1 MEQKKDT
8 GQIIKDI
15 KEISIAID
23 SLDDIFS
30 DFDPSPLSQRIF
42 SEDFVAEIKKR
53 YKQTKRGQFSITIIA
68 PITLKNEQSEK
79 TIKQRIKQHFKH
91 KALQNKQ
98 TINHIRKRGVIF
110 ITFGVLFLVMIT
122 VLTYYKFLKVIW
134 LEMSGIIVV
143 PLGWFGIWE
152 GFSKIVDMPEMLT
165 HNTKIF
171 ENLSKATYNFKYLE

>member
-1 MEQKKDT
+1 MDA

-30 DFDPSPLSQRIF
+30 DFDPSPLHQRIF

-53 YKQTKRGQFSITIIA
+53 YKQTKSGQFSVTIIA
-68 PITLKNEQSEK
+68 PISLKNDTSEK
-79 TIKQRIKQHFKH
+79 TIKQRIKQHFKL

-98 TINHIRKRGVIF
+98 TINHIRKRGFIF
-110 ITFGVLFLVMIT
+110 IAFGALFLIAIT
-122 VLTYYKFLKVIW
+122 ILTYYKILKVIW
-134 LEMSGIIVV
+134 LEMIGIIIV

-152 GFSKIVDMPEMLT
+152 GVSKIVDIPEMMI

-171 ENLSKATYNFKYLE
+171 DNLSKANYNFKYLE